1 MIKIEMSFETAG
13 EAAAALAAIQ
23 GNNVKTLGL
32 EPPASKQKYEQ
43 YNPAPGVYNADQ
55 IKDDKSTAMAAELAK
70 MVAVKA
76 EAPKEEKPSSPPPAE
91 SAALGVTY
99 DDLKASIMKLVAKNP
114 AEMKK
119 VCEAFGLKTFA
130 GTTDP
135 VLWAKAKEMIDAKVA
150 G

>member
-32 EPPASKQKYEQ
+32 EPPA
-43 YNPAPGVYNADQ
+43 PGVYSEEQFGNPRTGALSAGAQ
-55 IKDDKSTAMAAELAK
+55 MANPLPNQAPQS
-70 MVAVKA
+70 KA
-76 EAPKEEKPSSPPPAE
+76 EAPKEEKPSSPPPVE
-91 SAALGVTY
+91 SAAPGVTY

-114 AEMKK
+114 TEMKK

-135 VLWAKAKEMIDAKVA
+135 VLWAKAKAMIDAKVA

>member
-1 MIKIEMSFETAG
+1 MIKIEMTFTDMDE
-13 EAAAALAAIQ
+13 L
-23 GNNVKTLGL
+23 NDFVRRNVSARTMV
-32 EPPASKQKYEQ
+32 AEQ
-43 YNPAPGVYNADQ
+43 FAAPGVYNADQ
-55 IKDDKSTAMAAELAK
+55 LKDEKSIAMAAEWAK
-70 MVAVKA
+70 LSAVKA

-91 SAALGVTY
+91 SAAPGVTY

-150 G
+150 A